1 MAVKQGEVGRV
12 IRLAAYYD
20 MSNNTE
26 LKVIIRKPDGSK
38 LEKTRTSGA
47 VTLGAVNVT
56 DVDLGNLL
64 ANQYAQ
70 YTVES
75 GVFDIVG
82 RYRLELVYIDSSP
95 SENLY
100 GETVYIDVERNLES

>member
-26 LKVIIRKPDGSK
+26 LKVIIRKPDGAK
-38 LEKTRTSGA
+38 VEKTKTGGA
-47 VTLGAVNVT
+47 VTLGVSNVT
-56 DVDLGNLL
+56 DTDLGALL
-64 ANQYAQ
+64 ANQYAE
-70 YTVES
+70 YVVES
-75 GVFDIVG
+75 GIFDIVG
-82 RYRLELVYIDSSP
+82 RYMFELVYIDSSP

-100 GETVYIDVERNLES
+100 GETVHIDVVRNLES